1 MTYVLGTIIVGAI
14 VAILFGRFCKAGRGK
29 E

>member
-1 MTYVLGTIIVGAI
+1 MTYILGFIIIGFIAAV
-14 VAILFGRFCKAGRGK
+14 LFGRFCKAGRGK